1 MSKRSFKITERITR
15 KSEFS
20 IDMYLKEV
28 SKIPMFNT
36 SQDEYN
42 CAVLAVKGD
51 TKAKHELIERN
62 LRFVVSVAKA
72 YHSDSVMLSDLIN
85 EGNLGLI
92 QASEIYDP
100 SRGYKFYSYAVFYIK
115 RNILDYITNHGATVR
130 MPSNKIGL
138 INKLKKHLAIVSQTA
153 NREVDI
159 LDLIIFGD
167 KTFTES
173 DLLSVMP
180 YMVNATLSLDEP
192 IEHHDNTENKH
203 ELYEETTFG
212 WADKYLTDE
221 ETLKS
226 LFKRL
231 DTLRPIERIVINN
244 RYGLNGETE
253 KSLKM
258 CGELKDINMTAEN
271 VRKIEIR
278 ALSKLR
284 RGGNLIC

>member
-1 MSKRSFKITERITR
+1 MSKTSFKITDRITR

-28 SKIPMFNT
+28 SNIPMFNT

-72 YHSDSVMLSDLIN
+72 YHSDYVMLSDLIN

-92 QASEIYDP
+92 QAAENYDP
-100 SRGYKFYSYAVFYIK
+100 SRGIKFYSYAVFYIK
-115 RNILDYITNHGATVR
+115 RNILDYITDHGATVR
-130 MPSNKIGL
+130 MPSNKTGL
-138 INKLKKHLAIVSQTA
+138 INKLKRHLAIVSQTA

-221 ETLKS
+221 DTLKS
-226 LFKRL
+226 LFKRM
-231 DTLRPIERIVINN
+231 DTLRPIERIVLNN
-244 RYGLNGETE
+244 RYGLNGEAE